1 MYYNRLTAENFVDF
15 MVHILLVSHFVE

>member
-1 MYYNRLTAENFVDF
+1 MYYNRLTAEDFVDF